1 MSKTQ
6 LKTRKIHGRDYVEV
20 NERLKYFRS
29 HNPGFSVRTE
39 IVTMQN
45 DEIVMVA
52 KIFDADD
59 SLVSVGHAHEEK
71 SASRINNTSYVEN
84 CETSAIG
91 RALGI
96 LGIGIDG
103 GVATAE
109 EVEMAIAKQEAAEK
123 APAKRTTKAAPKKE
137 QAPSEQQQPEESHND
152 LQWMA
157 GELFNAEAAKINAY
171 LRSIGWLDEGLAFS
185 DLPTDKLKYA
195 VDNHEAL
202 LAEADKLELK
212 SNPEVR
218 NAVAKSVGKGGAA

>member
-29 HNPGFSVRTE
+29 HNPGCSIQAE

-52 KIFDADD
+52 KVYAADGT
-59 SLVSVGHAHEEK
+59 VMSVGHAHEEK
-71 SASRINNTSYVEN
+71 SSSRINNTSYVEN

-109 EVEMAIAKQEAAEK
+109 EVEMAIAKQNTSADPKRATTPK
-123 APAKRTTKAAPKKE
+123 QPPAKETAPVE
-137 QAPSEQQQPEESHND
+137 RQEMDSPED
-152 LQWMA
+152 IAWMA
-157 GELFNAEAAKINAY
+157 GELFNADAEKINAY
-171 LRSIGWLDEGLAFS
+171 LRSIGWLAEGIGFA
-185 DLPTDKLKYA
+185 DLPTDKLRYA

-202 LAEADKLELK
+202 LVEADKLVLK
-212 SNPEVR
+212 SDANVR
-218 NAVAKSVGKGGAA
+218 TAVAKSVGMGGEA